1 MWPSIARACLNMDIS
16 HKRQNS
22 TFGHL
27 GIFSSMKRF
36 GILSVRCR
44 KSDGSRTETYRHTNT
59 HIRGSR
65 CSSRSGNKLVRKAGD
80 KRARAHCPG
89 IRDEQRCENVTTN
102 SPWSPNVTSPL
113 YSTPL
118 PSSYSVPVSPLFNL
132 LLFLFFSLHFFP
144 STHHT
149 LLFSSLSSSAPPL
162 ILWQCFPF
170 HLLERTDRGREQSKR
185 ISFPNSAPL
194 LSVLPLLYALLFFSS
209 SIHPGIYL
217 PIHFLSSYWP

>member
-1 MWPSIARACLNMDIS
+1 MWASVATACLNMEIL

-27 GIFSSMKRF
+27 VIFSSMKRF
-36 GILSVRCR
+36 CILSVSCR
-44 KSDGSRTETYRHTNT
+44 KSDGSCTETYTHTNT

-118 PSSYSVPVSPLFNL
+118 PSSSSAPVSPLFNL
-132 LLFLFFSLHFFP
+132 SLFLFFLCTFFHP
-144 STHHT
+144 LTSFHHT
-149 LLFSSLSSSAPPL
+149 LLFFAL
-162 ILWQCFPF
+162 CFPF
-170 HLLERTDRGREQSKR
+170 HLLKRTDGGREQSKR
-185 ISFPNSAPL
+185 IRVFLTLLISPL
-194 LSVLPLLYALLFFSS
+194 PFLHLCPPLILSYLIHPFSISS
-209 SIHPGIYL
+209 SASWSL
-217 PIHFLSSYWP
+217 R